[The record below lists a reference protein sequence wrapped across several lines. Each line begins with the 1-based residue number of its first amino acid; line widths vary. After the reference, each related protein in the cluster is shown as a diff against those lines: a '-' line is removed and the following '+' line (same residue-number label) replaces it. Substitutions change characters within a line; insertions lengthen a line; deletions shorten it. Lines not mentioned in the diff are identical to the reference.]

1 MVRGFGGIGEEVED
15 HGGGDDI
22 GIIGGVIVA
31 HHQAREFA
39 IFDHGEGEAGIAGLE
54 RGGEAIDEEGGVID
68 GVAGDFDV
76 GEGGLGDEEI
86 SGGFELPDLEGIADF
101 GGGDFEGFDIGEELG
116 VIGFEDGEIG
126 FVVDDLHG
134 SGDFAAA
141 FWGFEFDEIGITD
154 EFGGDE
160 DALVGDHRADGASG
174 VGGAFAPR
182 AGEVPGLVGDIDAD
196 DGEVF
201 LWGCVVGMSGEDAE
215 ESGGG
220 KEEVFEREWRS
231 HRLAFGGGIGEIEVL
246 LEEDIVAFFDALAG
260 GENGGAFE
268 DEGSTVA

>member
-1 MVRGFGGIGEEVED
+1 VVRGFGGIGEEVED

-22 GIIGGVIVA
+22 GVIGGGIVA
-31 HHQAREFA
+31 HHQAGEFA
-39 IFDHGEGEAGIAGLE
+39 VFDHGEGEAGIAGLE

-86 SGGFELPDLEGIADF
+86 SGGFELPDFEGIADF

-116 VIGFEDGEIG
+116 VGGFEDGEIG
-126 FVVDDLHG
+126 FVVDDLDG
-134 SGDFAAA
+134 GGDFATA
-141 FWGFEFDEIGITD
+141 FWGFEFDEVGIAD

-174 VGGAFAPR
+174 VRGAFSPR
-182 AGEVPGLVGDIDAD
+182 PGEVPGLVGDIDAD
-196 DGEVF
+196 DGEDF
-201 LWGCVVGMSGEDAE
+201 FWGCVVGLSGEDAE

-220 KEEVFEREWRS
+220 MEEAFERDWRS
-231 HRLAFGGGIGEIEVL
+231 HRLVFGGGIGEKQIL

-260 GENGGAFE
+260 VENGGAFE